1 VASSCYS
8 LSLSFI
14 IVKLANDCLT
24 QNNVMFGINRRIGG
38 WWKLLNFLNFS
49 LIFSFFWKSTLGFW
63 FWFYEQVYF
72 GTLRFYFSNWIER
85 LISTLFLHLWTSIYA
100 FVSLFFIIYKSKA
113 THLLMLFKT
122 RDRNLE
128 NENP

>member
-1 VASSCYS
+1 VVSSCYS
-8 LSLSFI
+8 LSLSLL
-14 IVKLANDCLT
+14 IVKLANDCIT

-38 WWKLLNFLNFS
+38 WWKLLNFLNFF
-49 LIFSFFWKSTLGFW
+49 LISSVFWKSPLGFW

-85 LISTLFLHLWTSIYA
+85 LISILSLHVWTNIYA
-100 FVSLFFIIYKSKA
+100 SVFFFFIKYKSKA

-122 RDRNLE
+122 KDRNLK
-128 NENP
+128 NENI